1 MASLKLLFSLNCYNL
16 IACRWIVDSQ
26 FGNSGVGRDSDRS
39 RTMNIKEIVFL
50 ANCFFSE
57 SSGFSCS
64 SGQTYSDHRGPGRTA
79 FRSFVLS
86 FSNLSHSLAK
96 RSLSRVH
103 LEPPRGHMLLE
114 CQYHLNH
121 FAPISPSR
129 HSGASLETEGLVLER
144 QFYKIHRVSHGLTKS
159 GDENSTREQLFV
171 ERVVSVSLTM
181 HETSGTFQIV
191 TLGDTGAKHLKEV
204 LGLPFGKGQET
215 LNIECNALGTA
226 AGLSHFLI
234 ATVRIMETWN
244 QGWTDTL
251 DAIDDIVGFNV
262 SPATSIQLIN

>member
-1 MASLKLLFSLNCYNL
+1 
-16 IACRWIVDSQ
+16 
-26 FGNSGVGRDSDRS
+26 
-39 RTMNIKEIVFL
+39 MNAKEIVFL
-50 ANCFFSE
+50 AECFLREFS
-57 SSGFSCS
+57 GVSCS
-64 SGQTYSDHRGPGRTA
+64 NGGTGEA
-79 FRSFVLS
+79 FQSFVLS
-86 FSNLSHSLAK
+86 FSNLSHPLAK

-103 LEPPRGHMLLE
+103 PEPQRNHILLE

-121 FAPISPSR
+121 FAPISPSS
-129 HSGASLETEGLVLER
+129 HSGTSPETEGLVLER
-144 QFYKIHRVSHGLTKS
+144 QFYKIHRVSHSLTKS

-191 TLGDTGAKHLKEV
+191 TLGDTGATHLK
-204 LGLPFGKGQET
+204 GGWGPFGKRPET

-234 ATVRIMETWN
+234 ATVRIIETWN